1 MFATASLLP
10 QSGFAGITKPIRGG
24 PGMTAALRHER
35 SQASVPLVIVTTRHL
50 HGMLGRSTRR
60 DRIRRTQPP
69 IADGKLMKTPWLR
82 ALALCLIAPL
92 ASTAATPAASKPVAS
107 KYDPQALF
115 APFHYQDPVN
125 RYRNA
130 DGRRGPDYWQNRADY
145 EIHAT
150 LDPKTKT
157 LTGTETITYTNNS
170 PQPLGYLWLQL
181 DQNLYRVDAR
191 GNFSGDSAPKFDEHT
206 KGDVITLVEVIGDH
220 GAVKAEHVI
229 SDTRMRVD
237 LPQAVAANGGKVRVR
252 IAWHY
257 TVPGEFG
264 GRTDWFHTKNG
275 DIFEIAQWYPRM
287 CVYDDLRGWDTA
299 PYLNSEFY
307 LEYGDFDYSI
317 TVPSN
322 MLIVGSGELV
332 NPEDVLS
339 KAELQ
344 RYAQAR
350 NSDKTV
356 VIRSAAEVTD
366 PTSRP
371 KQGGALTWR
380 FKMQNTRDVAFGASA
395 AYVWDAARIDLP
407 GGKHALAQSA
417 YPVESIG
424 KDGWQNSTQ
433 RVKYTV
439 EFFSKYTGFDYPW
452 PNAIAE
458 AGVAGGMEYPGIVFD
473 WWKANGYTLFLL
485 AVHEVGHSW
494 FPMIVGS
501 DERRNAW
508 MDEGMNTFVDVI
520 AHADWGKAHGGEF
533 APKKDSE
540 YASQTGDPAKD
551 IIKQVFDDPDAPPI
565 LTRAD
570 AIREKFRHPITYF
583 KAAYGLT
590 LLREQILGPER
601 FDAAFRQ
608 YVRDWAFKHP
618 SPSDFFRT
626 MDSAAG
632 EDLSWFWRGWFRHNW
647 KLDLAVT
654 GVKYVDN
661 DPTKGALVTVGNL
674 DKFAMPSTLRVT
686 FDDGSTKDVRVPVAT
701 WMQHTQFDVAV
712 AGNKRIKRAIIDPDA
727 VLPDVDR
734 ANNEFAVGAAR
745 TR

>member
-1 MFATASLLP
+1 
-10 QSGFAGITKPIRGG
+10 
-24 PGMTAALRHER
+24 
-35 SQASVPLVIVTTRHL
+35 
-50 HGMLGRSTRR
+50 
-60 DRIRRTQPP
+60 
-69 IADGKLMKTPWLR
+69 MKTPWLR

-307 LEYGDFDYSI
+307 LEYGDFDYAI

-371 KQGGALTWR
+371 KQGGTLTWR
-380 FKMQNTRDVAFGASA
+380 FKMRNTRDVAFGAST

-533 APKKDSE
+533 APKKDGE

-632 EDLSWFWRGWFRHNW
+632 EDLSWFWRGWFQQTW

>member
-1 MFATASLLP
+1 
-10 QSGFAGITKPIRGG
+10 
-24 PGMTAALRHER
+24 
-35 SQASVPLVIVTTRHL
+35 
-50 HGMLGRSTRR
+50 
-60 DRIRRTQPP
+60 
-69 IADGKLMKTPWLR
+69 MKTACLC
-82 ALALCLIAPL
+82 ALALCLIAPF
-92 ASTAATPAASKPVAS
+92 ASPAATPAASKPVAS

-115 APFHYQDPVN
+115 APFHYQNPVN
-125 RYRNA
+125 RYRSA
-130 DGRRGPDYWQNRADY
+130 DGRPGPDYWQNRADY

-150 LDPKTKT
+150 LDPQSKT

-170 PQPLGYLWLQL
+170 PQPLDYLWLHL
-181 DQNLYRVDAR
+181 DQNLYRTDAR
-191 GNFSGDSAPKFDEHT
+191 GNFSGDRAPKFDEHT
-206 KGDVITLVEVIGDH
+206 DGDVITSVEVIGDH
-220 GAVKAEHVI
+220 GTVKAEHVI

-332 NPEDVLS
+332 NPEDVLT

-433 RVKYTV
+433 HVKYTV

-520 AHADWGKAHGGEF
+520 AHADWGKAHDGEF

-551 IIKQVFDDPDAPPI
+551 IIRQVFDDPDAPPI

-590 LLREQILGPER
+590 LLREQILSPER

-654 GVKYVDN
+654 GVKYIDN
-661 DPTKGALVTVGNL
+661 DPTKGALVTVANL

-712 AGNKRIKRAIIDPDA
+712 AENKRIKRAIIDPDA

-734 ANNEFAVGAAR
+734 ANNAFAVGAAR

>member
-1 MFATASLLP
+1 
-10 QSGFAGITKPIRGG
+10 
-24 PGMTAALRHER
+24 
-35 SQASVPLVIVTTRHL
+35 
-50 HGMLGRSTRR
+50 
-60 DRIRRTQPP
+60 
-69 IADGKLMKTPWLR
+69 MKTAWLC
-82 ALALCLIAPL
+82 ALALCWFVPFALP
-92 ASTAATPAASKPVAS
+92 AATPAAGKPVAS

-115 APFHYQDPVN
+115 APFHHQNPVN
-125 RYRNA
+125 RYRSA
-130 DGRRGPDYWQNRADY
+130 DGRPGPDYWQNRADY

-150 LDPKTKT
+150 LDPQGKT

-170 PQPLGYLWLQL
+170 PQPLDYLWLQL
-181 DQNLYRVDAR
+181 DQNQYRTDAR
-191 GNFSGDSAPKFDEHT
+191 GNFSGDSAPKFEEHT
-206 KGDVITLVEVIGDH
+206 DGDVITSVEVIGDH
-220 GAVKAEHVI
+220 GTVSAAHLV

-237 LPQAVAANGGKVRVR
+237 LPQPVAANGGKVRVR

-257 TVPGEFG
+257 TIPGAFG
-264 GRTDWFHTKNG
+264 GRTDWFRTRNG

-317 TVPSN
+317 TAPSN

-332 NPEDVLS
+332 NPENVLT
-339 KAELQ
+339 KTELQ
-344 RYAQAR
+344 RYEQAR

-366 PTSRP
+366 PASRP
-371 KQGGALTWR
+371 KQGGTLTWR
-380 FKMQNTRDVAFGASA
+380 FRMQNTRDVAFGASA

-407 GGKHALAQSA
+407 GGKHAMAQSA

-433 RVKYTV
+433 HVKYTV
-439 EFFSKYTGFDYPW
+439 EYFSKYTGFDYPW

-458 AGVAGGMEYPGIVFD
+458 AGIAGGMEYPGIVFD
-473 WWKANGYTLFLL
+473 WWKANGYSLFLL

-501 DERRNAW
+501 DERRHAW

-520 AHADWGKAHGGEF
+520 AHAAWGKVHDGEF

-551 IIKQVFDDPDAPPI
+551 IIKQVFDDPEAPPI
-565 LTRAD
+565 LMRAD
-570 AIREKFRHPITYF
+570 AIREKYRHPITYF

-590 LLREQILGPER
+590 LLREQILGPDR
-601 FDAAFRQ
+601 FDAAFKQ

-632 EDLSWFWRGWFRHNW
+632 EDLSWFWRGWFQHNW
-647 KLDLAVT
+647 KLDLAVV

-661 DPTKGALVTVGNL
+661 DPARGALVTVANL
-674 DKFAMPSTLRVT
+674 DKFAMPATLRVT
-686 FDDGSTKDVRVPVAT
+686 FDDGSTSDVHVPVAT
-701 WMQHTQFDVAV
+701 WMQHTQFDVAI
-712 AGNKRIKRAIIDPDA
+712 AGARRIKRATIDPDA

-734 ANNEFAVGAAR
+734 TNDTFAAGPAR
-745 TR
+745 VR

>member
-1 MFATASLLP
+1 
-10 QSGFAGITKPIRGG
+10 
-24 PGMTAALRHER
+24 
-35 SQASVPLVIVTTRHL
+35 
-50 HGMLGRSTRR
+50 
-60 DRIRRTQPP
+60 
-69 IADGKLMKTPWLR
+69 MKTVCLC
-82 ALALCLIAPL
+82 ALALCLIASPSF
-92 ASTAATPAASKPVAS
+92 ASTAPAASRSVAS

-115 APFHYQDPVN
+115 APFDYQHPVN
-125 RYRNA
+125 RYRSA
-130 DGRRGPDYWQNRADY
+130 DGRPGPDYWQNRADY

-157 LTGTETITYTNNS
+157 LAGTETITYTNNS
-170 PQPLGYLWLQL
+170 PQALDYLWLQL
-181 DQNLYRVDAR
+181 DQNLYRTDAR

-206 KGDVITLVEVIGDH
+206 DGDVVTSVEVVGDH
-220 GAVKAEHVI
+220 GTVKTAYIV
-229 SDTRMRVD
+229 SDTRMRVE
-237 LPQAVAANGGKVRVR
+237 LPQSVAANGGKVRVR

-257 TVPGEFG
+257 TIPGDFG

-287 CVYDDLRGWDTA
+287 CVYDDLRGWHTA
-299 PYLNSEFY
+299 PFLNSEFY

-332 NPEDVLS
+332 NPEDVLT
-339 KAELQ
+339 KTELQ
-344 RYAQAR
+344 RYEQAR
-350 NSDKTV
+350 HSDKTV
-356 VIRSAAEVTD
+356 VIRSASEVTD
-366 PTSRP
+366 PASRP
-371 KQGGALTWR
+371 KQDGTLTWR

-407 GGKHALAQSA
+407 GGKHAMAQSA
-417 YPVESIG
+417 YPIESIG

-433 RVKYTV
+433 HVKYTV

-458 AGVAGGMEYPGIVFD
+458 AGIAGGMEYPGIVFD
-473 WWKANGYTLFLL
+473 WWKANGYGLFML

-508 MDEGMNTFVDVI
+508 MDEGMNTFVDAI
-520 AHADWGKAHGGEF
+520 AHAEWGKAHGGEF

-540 YASQTGDPAKD
+540 YAPLTGDPARD
-551 IIKQVFDDPDAPPI
+551 IVKQVFDAPDAPPI

-583 KAAYGLT
+583 KTSYGLT

-601 FDAAFRQ
+601 FDAALKQ
-608 YVRDWAFKHP
+608 YVHDWAFKHP

-654 GVKYVDN
+654 GVKYIDN
-661 DPTKGALVTVGNL
+661 DPARGALVTVANL
-674 DKFAMPSTLRVT
+674 DRFAMPASLRVT
-686 FDDGSTKDVRVPVAT
+686 YDDGSTSNVRVPVAT
-701 WMQHTQFDVAV
+701 WMQHTQFDVPV
-712 AGNKRIKRAIIDPDA
+712 AGNKRIKRAVIDPDG
-727 VLPDVDR
+727 VLPDMDR
-734 ANNEFAVGAAR
+734 TDNTFTPGAAKP
-745 TR
+745 

>member
-1 MFATASLLP
+1 
-10 QSGFAGITKPIRGG
+10 
-24 PGMTAALRHER
+24 
-35 SQASVPLVIVTTRHL
+35 
-50 HGMLGRSTRR
+50 
-60 DRIRRTQPP
+60 
-69 IADGKLMKTPWLR
+69 MKTACLC
-82 ALALCLIAPL
+82 ALALCLIAPF
-92 ASTAATPAASKPVAS
+92 ASPAATPAASKPVAS

-115 APFHYQDPVN
+115 APFHYQNPVN
-125 RYRNA
+125 RYRSA
-130 DGRRGPDYWQNRADY
+130 DGRPGPDYWQNRADY

-150 LDPKTKT
+150 LDPQGKT

-170 PQPLGYLWLQL
+170 PQPLDYLWLHL
-181 DQNLYRVDAR
+181 DQNLYRTDAR
-191 GNFSGDSAPKFDEHT
+191 GNFSGDRAPKFDEHT
-206 KGDVITLVEVIGDH
+206 DGDVITSVEVIGDH
-220 GAVKAEHVI
+220 GTVKAAHLV
-229 SDTRMRVD
+229 SDTRMRVE
-237 LPQAVAANGGKVRVR
+237 LPQPVAANGGKVRVR

-332 NPEDVLS
+332 NPEDVLT

-433 RVKYTV
+433 HVKYTV

-520 AHADWGKAHGGEF
+520 AHADWGKAHDDEF

-551 IIKQVFDDPDAPPI
+551 IIRQVFDDPDAPPI

-590 LLREQILGPER
+590 LLREQILSPER

-654 GVKYVDN
+654 GVKYIDN
-661 DPTKGALVTVGNL
+661 DPTKGALVTVANL

-712 AGNKRIKRAIIDPDA
+712 AENKRIKRAIIDPDA

-734 ANNEFAVGAAR
+734 ANNAFAVGAAR

>member
-1 MFATASLLP
+1 
-10 QSGFAGITKPIRGG
+10 
-24 PGMTAALRHER
+24 
-35 SQASVPLVIVTTRHL
+35 
-50 HGMLGRSTRR
+50 
-60 DRIRRTQPP
+60 
-69 IADGKLMKTPWLR
+69 MKTPWLR

-307 LEYGDFDYSI
+307 LEYGDFDYAI

-371 KQGGALTWR
+371 KQGGTLTWR
-380 FKMQNTRDVAFGASA
+380 FKMRNTRDVAFGASA

-533 APKKDSE
+533 APKKDGE

-632 EDLSWFWRGWFRHNW
+632 EDLSWFWRGWFQQNW